1 VGGVNAHEV
10 AEINEARRRLP
21 PRPLRGD
28 HDAPY
33 APSAPAP
40 ERFRLEGVD
49 ASVDRALIVLGPPMR
64 CLMPA
69 DANPF
74 PMFRPFRW
82 LAVEK
87 WVRR

>member
-1 VGGVNAHEV
+1 
-10 AEINEARRRLP
+10 L
-21 PRPLRGD
+21 
-28 HDAPY
+28 
-33 APSAPAP
+33 
-40 ERFRLEGVD
+40 D

>member
-1 VGGVNAHEV
+1 MSHHGILPDQGAVRRDVFRRAWL
-10 AEINEARRRLP
+10 EASRT
-21 PRPLRGD
+21 
-28 HDAPY
+28 
-33 APSAPAP
+33 
-40 ERFRLEGVD
+40 
-49 ASVDRALIVLGPPMR
+49 RALIVLGPPMR